1 MENPFTFPVFIK
13 SFQIVS
19 LSTFIDNIQVPTG
32 TSKPSS
38 FALSFFGFLTIQ
50 PKKKTPSI
58 TSECSNVEFFGID
71 FKSLL

>member
-38 FALSFFGFLTIQ
+38 FALSFLVLNYQLSKKNTI
-50 PKKKTPSI
+50 
-58 TSECSNVEFFGID
+58 NNF
-71 FKSLL
+71 

>member
-38 FALSFFGFLTIQ
+38 FALSFFILNYPTFKE
-50 PKKKTPSI
+50 KKPSI

-71 FKSLL
+71 F